1 MGANAMLPSEFYAL
15 VLAELTEQAPDQAAA
30 IQALKPDDD
39 LLGSGLVDSYGLI
52 DLCLALEARTG
63 AVFDIAVLEPEQFGS
78 MAALFQVVTTPS
90 ESGDAGAR
98 ATALK
103 LTG

>member
-1 MGANAMLPSEFYAL
+1 MGANAMLPGEFYTL
-15 VLAELTEQAPDQAAA
+15 VLADLTEQAPDQAAA

-52 DLCLALEARTG
+52 NLCLALEARIG
-63 AVFDIAVLEPEQFGS
+63 AAIDIAVLEPEQFGS
-78 MAALFQVVTTPS
+78 MAALFQVVAASS
-90 ESGDAGAR
+90 ESDDAGAR

-103 LTG
+103 FTG